1 MTMRIKIVFSLPE
14 KRQILPL
21 NYQYPL
27 SAWIYKTLS
36 QGDIEAAKL
45 LHENGFKLPNQKA
58 FKLFTFSG
66 LQFPVHTWKIL
77 KGADRMELHSA
88 QASLIIAF
96 QIPEILN
103 HFVAGLFNNQTAEI
117 GDRISTVSM
126 KVSRVEMLPEPKP
139 GNNATVHLLSPVVV
153 THYGEQDKHEQ
164 YLKPGDTHY
173 DELFFRNLIDKHTAW
188 RIQTGKSPEEIP
200 IDRLK
205 FECLTARPKSRLQTI
220 KAFTPEETRVRGYLF
235 NFSITAPPHLIKTGL
250 NSGFGAMNAL
260 GFGCGEMTK
269 S

>member
-1 MTMRIKIVFSLPE
+1 MRIRITFSLSG
-14 KRQILPL
+14 KRQVAPL

-27 SAWIYKTLS
+27 SAWVYKTLAR
-36 QGDIEAAKL
+36 GDNDAAKL

-66 LQFPVHTWKIL
+66 LQFPQRTWKIL
-77 KGADRMELHSA
+77 KGADRMELHST

-164 YLKPGDTHY
+164 YLKPGDAHY
-173 DELFFRNLIDKHTAW
+173 DELFFRNLTDKYTAW
-188 RIQTGKSPEEIP
+188 CIQTGNTPEETP
-200 IDRLK
+200 MDRLK
-205 FECLTARPKSRLQTI
+205 FSCLSAKPQSRLQTI

-235 NFSITAPPHLIKTGL
+235 SFSITAPPHLIKTGL
-250 NSGFGAMNAL
+250 HSGFGAMNAL
-260 GFGCGEMTK
+260 GFGCGEMAN